1 MGSNQK
7 LAAIMPKICLL
18 GDPTSINT
26 DGNQLQY
33 LGFAACGNLNMP
45 SQTSVGIV
53 DIPYASGAMMLVRRQ
68 PFEEVGGFDSEFF
81 MYHEDVDLGLRLRL
95 DGYQIVC
102 DRNATAYHDY
112 EPWRNQAKM
121 FYYERNR
128 LATIV
133 KVYSRRTLA
142 IFALAL
148 AGAEVAVLVHSMRRG
163 WFKTKCRSYVDFLT
177 LLPSTLSKRSAI
189 QSMRKV
195 ADSELF
201 KYLTATFESPLI
213 VGLRGFGMLGSV
225 LKGIQLHV

>member
-1 MGSNQK
+1 
-7 LAAIMPKICLL
+7 
-18 GDPTSINT
+18 
-26 DGNQLQY
+26 
-33 LGFAACGNLNMP
+33 
-45 SQTSVGIV
+45 
-53 DIPYASGAMMLVRRQ
+53 
-68 PFEEVGGFDSEFF
+68 
-81 MYHEDVDLGLRLRL
+81 
-95 DGYQIVC
+95 
-102 DRNATAYHDY
+102 
-112 EPWRNQAKM
+112 M

-148 AGAEVAVLVHSMRRG
+148 AGAEVAVLVHSIRRG